1 MAKGAG
7 LKAERMNYITL
18 FVVSL
23 LVSVLIVM
31 TKSWH
36 GRWTLDPIAGIQK
49 QHKVPTARIG
59 GIAILAGLIAAY
71 FLTQHSVQRIIGCLL
86 IACAPAFI
94 FGLLEDLTK
103 KISVFVRLC
112 ATISSGVIASYISGV
127 SMQDTGVVSFD
138 WLLSFPLIAI
148 LFTGFA
154 VGGVANAVNIID
166 GFNGLAVGAAAIML
180 SAIGLISLNVRD
192 IDLATVCFLCVAI
205 ALGFGL
211 VNWPKGRLFLGD
223 GGAYLIG
230 FVLAWMAIKL
240 PMRSADI
247 NAWATLV
254 VCTYP
259 VLEVGF
265 SVRRRLRR
273 QRGHSGQPDNLH
285 LHHLIHSRIVRHWF
299 PKQSVLIQ
307 NGMTS
312 PICWLI
318 TAMPA
323 AWAIVFAKS
332 TPMLALGFFGFVVA
346 YAAVYARL
354 SQFGWCF
361 RARTLRPVGV

>member
-1 MAKGAG
+1 
-7 LKAERMNYITL
+7 
-18 FVVSL
+18 
-23 LVSVLIVM
+23 
-31 TKSWH
+31 
-36 GRWTLDPIAGIQK
+36 
-49 QHKVPTARIG
+49 
-59 GIAILAGLIAAY
+59 
-71 FLTQHSVQRIIGCLL
+71 
-86 IACAPAFI
+86 
-94 FGLLEDLTK
+94 
-103 KISVFVRLC
+103 
-112 ATISSGVIASYISGV
+112 
-127 SMQDTGVVSFD
+127 VSFD

-166 GFNGLAVGAAAIML
+166 GFNGLAVGAVAIML
-180 SAIGLISLNVRD
+180 SAIGLISLNVGD

-299 PKQSVLIQ
+299 PEQSVLIQ

-323 AWAIVFAKS
+323 AWAVVFAKS